1 MRSSGIEIAYNPV
14 VDLHAGRAR
23 GEWFASAHAHD
34 HWKGAFLFRG
44 EIHEHATGIN
54 QQDFRSHPRERHRGT
69 FTDLNPDPVRRKSH
83 DAGRFYPG
91 NLLKQFLALVER
103 NVKNVA
109 ANVAAHDFHH
119 LGASHIREPIH
130 LNVVTR
136 LQTETPRVLSIVIER
151 SCAHGCERG
160 NYDCGDC
167 PKQSSS
173 SLLRKWTAARRDTLL
188 RPQKWRFLLRV
199 QVDQA
204 SIIKLF

>member
-1 MRSSGIEIAYNPV
+1 
-14 VDLHAGRAR
+14 
-23 GEWFASAHAHD
+23 
-34 HWKGAFLFRG
+34 
-44 EIHEHATGIN
+44 
-54 QQDFRSHPRERHRGT
+54 
-69 FTDLNPDPVRRKSH
+69 
-83 DAGRFYPG
+83 
-91 NLLKQFLALVER
+91 ALVER

-204 SIIKLF
+204 SIIKLFARRFVGRGVQLFLYGRTSFTCQQASCRGNR